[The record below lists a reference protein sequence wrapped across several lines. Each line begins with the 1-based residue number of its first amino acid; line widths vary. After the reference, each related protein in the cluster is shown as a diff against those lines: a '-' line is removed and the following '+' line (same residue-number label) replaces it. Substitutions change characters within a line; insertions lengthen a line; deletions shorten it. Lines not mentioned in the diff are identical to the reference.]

1 MAGKLPNIQFHT
13 TKCKP
18 FNFFFQNTF
27 FWSFEEILLHHHFF
41 FSQRYL
47 RHLLVWQW
55 TGNWGPNLSHIL
67 LTIFF
72 SHHFWIHFSVKVT
85 CQALCQKVSLFVAF
99 KCCNSIWF
107 EIGDKLIIL
116 IVRAEFFVKL
126 KIHMATK
133 FPIMI
138 NLAQSKLCKFQFQP
152 IWKSTVLQNDQK
164 WVFKFV
170 QIQAKC
176 LNMNHC
182 SMILSIKKLWVRVQ
196 H

>member
-1 MAGKLPNIQFHT
+1 MSTI
-13 TKCKP
+13 
-18 FNFFFQNTF
+18 FFSKYIF
-27 FWSFEEILLHHHFF
+27 FWSFEEILLHHHF

-116 IVRAEFFVKL
+116 IVRAVFFVKL
-126 KIHMATK
+126 KIFPFFKANISHFFK
-133 FPIMI
+133 FMVP
-138 NLAQSKLCKFQFQP
+138 KFQFM
-152 IWKSTVLQNDQK
+152 
-164 WVFKFV
+164 
-170 QIQAKC
+170 IQTWTA
-176 LNMNHC
+176 
-182 SMILSIKKLWVRVQ
+182 
-196 H
+196 

>member
-1 MAGKLPNIQFHT
+1 M
-13 TKCKP
+13 KCKP
-18 FNFFFQNTF
+18 FFFFKYF

-41 FSQRYL
+41 FHKGIYDIC
-47 RHLLVWQW
+47 
-55 TGNWGPNLSHIL
+55 LSDSGQEIEGL
-67 LTIFF
+67 IYRTFFWLFFF